1 MGGHIALPHV
11 SIGWC
16 KPAFWVTG
24 SIQSST
30 SSLRAKPPTS
40 SSRLRP
46 DRADLG
52 LEAKDE
58 DDLNMSS
65 GVSNV
70 TQHWQIHD
78 KDKSFNMQF
87 KAKFYSNLFNKMS
100 EESTGC

>member
-1 MGGHIALPHV
+1 MPFIEEIKTAGL
-11 SIGWC
+11 
-16 KPAFWVTG
+16 
-24 SIQSST
+24 
-30 SSLRAKPPTS
+30 
-40 SSRLRP
+40 SRGMWIHDNCIVH

-78 KDKSFNMQF
+78 KDKSFNMQL

>member
-1 MGGHIALPHV
+1 MPFIEEIKTAGL
-11 SIGWC
+11 
-16 KPAFWVTG
+16 
-24 SIQSST
+24 
-30 SSLRAKPPTS
+30 
-40 SSRLRP
+40 SRGMWIHDNCSVH

-70 TQHWQIHD
+70 TQHWQMHD